1 MATDIRWIEP
11 LQRAAARQSSLLAA
25 LRRHLD
31 MIGGD
36 ALLATRD
43 MLNGIERQQQTTQ
56 SLLDRL
62 VIRAPLATTD
72 MAPDPDVQRRLD
84 SAIEAAE
91 SLLDELGDEAQ
102 DASGD
107 LQDVLQKQQQLVQ
120 MLSTISK
127 HLHDTAAATIQKLG

>member
-1 MATDIRWIEP
+1 
-11 LQRAAARQSSLLAA
+11 
-25 LRRHLD
+25 